1 MLDRDE
7 DMLISGNRHPF
18 LFKYKIGFD
27 NNGVIKALVVHMYLN
42 AGCTFDLSDAVR
54 HRYSVSSRADKIDEI

>member
-7 DMLISGNRHPF
+7 DMLISGYRHPF

-27 NNGVIKALVVHMYLN
+27 KNGILKALVVEMYLN
-42 AGCTFDLSDAVR
+42 AGCTFDLSDAV
-54 HRYSVSSRADKIDEI
+54 S